1 MVWIDTFI
9 PLPRDDRLTPQY
21 ARKGDRKHKTTRSGG
36 NQGNVIFH
44 TKLSVM
50 ITTDKGIVI
59 C

>member
-36 NQGNVIFH
+36 NQ
-44 TKLSVM
+44 
-50 ITTDKGIVI
+50 
-59 C
+59 